1 MNMEDFECPCRQPFG
16 DSDDEELFVFET
28 DLECKLRHEEESLE
42 RYEIMLHNK
51 TLQEQKLLQ
60 DIKDIQTSVA
70 QAVEKVTLL
79 RVSVLQEKNNQR
91 CAGGNV

>member
-28 DLECKLRHEEESLE
+28 EMECELRHEEESLE

-51 TLQEQKLLQ
+51 TLQEKKLLQ
-60 DIKDIQTSVA
+60 DIKDVQTSVA
-70 QAVEKVTLL
+70 QAADKVALL
-79 RVSVLQEKNNQR
+79 RASVLHQKTSQM
-91 CAGGNV
+91 CAGGDV